1 MRLVRL
7 FGGVAVSLCS
17 LTALLAAEPSPTG
30 WMTGFEAAQA
40 QAQVTGKPLLVH
52 FYADWC
58 GPCQIMEGTVLNTP
72 DVLRRLGT
80 DVIGVK
86 VNSDQRA
93 DLISRYGV
101 SGLPCDVFLSPE
113 GRDLTRSSG
122 AMNPQGYAAQIAGIG
137 RSYAAPPQTQL
148 AETKPAPATGAD
160 APVGAPRSVP
170 LGLAGYSPVAL
181 TAHRQWVKGSP
192 EFSWI
197 YDGVEYHFTS
207 REELE
212 WFKAHP
218 DQCAPQVR
226 GCDPLVLTTEGREV
240 PGDIRYGAF
249 YNNELYLL
257 SSYENRQRFRAN
269 PERYIQMMQFAS
281 QGWSGAA
288 SSF

>member
-7 FGGVAVSLCS
+7 FSVAFCLCS
-17 LTALLAAEPSPTG
+17 LTPLFAAEPTASG
-30 WMTGFEAAQA
+30 WMTSFEQAQA
-40 QAQVTGKPLLVH
+40 QAQRAGKPLLVH

-72 DVLRRLGT
+72 DVLRLLGT

-86 VNSDQRA
+86 VNSDQRP

-113 GRDLTRSSG
+113 GRELTRSSG
-122 AMNPQGYAAQIAGIG
+122 AMNPHGYAGQIAGIG
-137 RSYAAPPQTQL
+137 RRYAAPPQAQL
-148 AETKPAPATGAD
+148 AETKPGPAAEVDG
-160 APVGAPRSVP
+160 PVEAPRGIP
-170 LGLAGYSPVAL
+170 LGLEGYSPVAL

-192 EFSWI
+192 EFSWVHE
-197 YDGVEYHFTS
+197 GVEYHFTS
-207 REELE
+207 RDELE
-212 WFKAHP
+212 WFRTHP
-218 DQCAPQVR
+218 DHCAPQVR

-257 SSYENRQRFRAN
+257 SSYENRRRFRAN
-269 PERYIQMMQFAS
+269 PERYIQMMHLAPA
-281 QGWSGAA
+281 WPGAA